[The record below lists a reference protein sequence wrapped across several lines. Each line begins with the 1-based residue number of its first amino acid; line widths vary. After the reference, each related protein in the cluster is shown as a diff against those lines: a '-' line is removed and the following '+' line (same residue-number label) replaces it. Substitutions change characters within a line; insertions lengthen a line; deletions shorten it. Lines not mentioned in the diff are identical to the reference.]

1 MASQDGGADEQG
13 RGHSHKD
20 GVQDA
25 GSVAKAAWHG
35 EEPSSFL
42 LPSLSLCVRA
52 GVFCEV
58 LVLLEWF
65 VWRGESERVAV
76 QGKPFAAG

>member
-1 MASQDGGADEQG
+1 VPTLEGRASQDGGADEQG

-25 GSVAKAAWHG
+25 GSVAKVAWHG

-52 GVFCEV
+52 SVSVRCWCF
-58 LVLLEWF
+58 LVCG
-65 VWRGESERVAV
+65 GE
-76 QGKPFAAG
+76 

>member
-1 MASQDGGADEQG
+1 MCAHSRGRASQDGGADEQG

-52 GVFCEV
+52 GVSCEV
-58 LVLLEWF
+58 FWNGLCG
-65 VWRGESERVAV
+65 GESERVAV
-76 QGKPFAAG
+76 QGT